1 MSDTSSAPRGTSDS
15 RSPADILRRYQQALV
30 DRNADD
36 LADLYAPDAVH
47 EIPFRFPGMPPRF
60 EGSEQVRAAYTAA
73 WGATDARPR
82 EVRSVA
88 VHRTGDPE
96 VLVVEQVVVGVN
108 VATGAAFELPGV
120 LVLRVHDG
128 RIVHV
133 RDYMDALA
141 VVGATRRSASLIGD
155 LAADG

>member
-1 MSDTSSAPRGTSDS
+1 
-15 RSPADILRRYQQALV
+15 
-30 DRNADD
+30 
-36 LADLYAPDAVH
+36 
-47 EIPFRFPGMPPRF
+47 
-60 EGSEQVRAAYTAA
+60 
-73 WGATDARPR
+73 
-82 EVRSVA
+82 VRSVA
-88 VHRTGDPE
+88 VHQTGDPE

-120 LVLRVHDG
+120 LVLRVQDG

-141 VVGATRRSASLIGD
+141 VVGATRRSSPLIGD